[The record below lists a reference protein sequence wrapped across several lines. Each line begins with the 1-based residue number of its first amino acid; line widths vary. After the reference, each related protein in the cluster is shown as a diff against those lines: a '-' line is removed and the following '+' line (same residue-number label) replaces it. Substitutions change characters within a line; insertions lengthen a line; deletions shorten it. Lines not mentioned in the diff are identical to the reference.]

1 MRRNCRL
8 FHRISFASRSHLALS
23 ANAGACILAGRRRNC
38 ARTPSGSISPA
49 RHSRC
54 GKLGMW
60 RKGRRFPSREP
71 GIYRPRR
78 SRHPRNGHATI
89 MRATDTRA
97 TATRAMATRATVT
110 RRPPD
115 ALAVHTPSAA
125 PASAKCMT
133 SDSGHHCVPS
143 ASEHAGA
150 VGYQRRT
157 RAPSTSPHAGAV
169 GRQRHSRVPS
179 AASPAFRGPHPC
191 PEYRR
196 CAPMPP
202 RVPSVAPRVPST
214 APLPEHRPDPDG
226 TPRSE

>member
-1 MRRNCRL
+1 
-8 FHRISFASRSHLALS
+8 
-23 ANAGACILAGRRRNC
+23 
-38 ARTPSGSISPA
+38 
-49 RHSRC
+49 
-54 GKLGMW
+54 MW
-60 RKGRRFPSREP
+60 RKGRRFPSREA

-89 MRATDTRA
+89 MRATATRAMATRAMATRATATRAMPTRATATRAMATRA

-125 PASAKCMT
+125 PASVKCMT

-191 PEYRR
+191 PEYCR
-196 CAPMPP
+196 CAPMPS

-214 APLPEHRPDPDG
+214 APLPEHRPVPDG